1 MKKFSKIT
9 NQKINEEPKVDK
21 KIDEA
26 EEFKFKMLD
35 LMEKFL
41 RVQSYGPVDN
51 RYLAGKVKIEGK
63 EVLAEAL
70 LDLFSD
76 SSNKKQKA
84 ILESLKSDI
93 KDWNVIDSKID
104 SISKDDISL
113 TNKLKFQRML
123 ERYDDESILLFTEN
137 NIEKITDKKTLNEY
151 SLLIEKSNLKQETKQ
166 NIINIYNSRIDKLS

>member
-35 LMEKFL
+35 LMEKIL

-51 RYLAGKVKIEGK
+51 RYLTGKVKIEGK

-166 NIINIYNSRIDKLS
+166 NIINIYNYRIDKLS

>member
-9 NQKINEEPKVDK
+9 NQKINQEPKVDK

-26 EEFKFKMLD
+26 EEFKFKMID
-35 LMEKFL
+35 LMGKFL
-41 RVQSYGPVDN
+41 KVQAYGPIDN
-51 RYLAGKVKIEGK
+51 RYLAGKLKIEGK

-76 SSNKKQKA
+76 SSNEKQKA

-93 KDWNVIDSKID
+93 KDWSAIDSKID
-104 SISKDDISL
+104 SMSKDDISF
-113 TNKLKFQRML
+113 TNKMKFQRML
-123 ERYDDESILLFTEN
+123 ERYDDESIILFTKK

-151 SLLIEKSNLKQETKQ
+151 SLLIEKSKLKQETKK
-166 NIINIYNSRIDKLS
+166 NIINIYNSRINKLQ

>member
-63 EVLAEAL
+63 EILAEAL

-76 SSNKKQKA
+76 SSNKRQKA

-123 ERYDDESILLFTEN
+123 ERYDDESVLLFTEN

>member
-26 EEFKFKMLD
+26 EEFKFKMID

-41 RVQSYGPVDN
+41 KVQAYGPVDN

-63 EVLAEAL
+63 QVLAEAL

-76 SSNKKQKA
+76 LSNKKQKA

-104 SISKDDISL
+104 SISKDDVSL

-166 NIINIYNSRIDKLS
+166 NIINIYNYRIDELS

>member
-104 SISKDDISL
+104 SISKHDISL

-123 ERYDDESILLFTEN
+123 ERYDEESILLFTEN

>member
-9 NQKINEEPKVDK
+9 NQKVNQEPKIDK

-26 EEFKFKMLD
+26 EEFKFKMID

-41 RVQSYGPVDN
+41 KVQAYGPVDN
-51 RYLAGKVKIEGK
+51 RYLNGKVKIEGK

-84 ILESLKSDI
+84 ILESLKSEI
-93 KDWNVIDSKID
+93 KDWNIIDHKID

-123 ERYDDESILLFTEN
+123 ERYDDESIVLFTEK
-137 NIEKITDKKTLNEY
+137 NIENITDKKTLKDY
-151 SLLIEKSNLKQETKQ
+151 RLLVEKSNLKEETKQ
-166 NIINIYNSRIDKLS
+166 NIINIYNSLTNKLQ

>member
-84 ILESLKSDI
+84 ILESLKSEI
-93 KDWNVIDSKID
+93 KDWNVIDDKID

-123 ERYDDESILLFTEN
+123 ERYDDESVLLFTEN